1 MVDPIGIKTG
11 AVASQRSVSVVA
23 TQAAAAPKAVQG
35 PAQDSKPV
43 ETEAAELAAA
53 MASEAPVD
61 ADRVARIKKAVEEG
75 RFPLVPSTVADRLLA
90 IKMQWDPQD
99 SGDSQ

>member
-11 AVASQRSVSVVA
+11 AVASQRTVSVVA

-35 PAQDSKPV
+35 DARPV
-43 ETEAAELAAA
+43 ETEAAELAST
-53 MASEAPVD
+53 MAGSAPVD
-61 ADRVARIKKAVEEG
+61 AERVARIRKAIEEG

-90 IKMQWDPQD
+90 IKMQWNPQD
-99 SGDSQ
+99 SGESQ

>member
-11 AVASQRSVSVVA
+11 AVAQRSVSVVA

-35 PAQDSKPV
+35 PSQDAKPV
-43 ETEAAELAAA
+43 ETEAAELAAS

-61 ADRVARIKKAVEEG
+61 AERVARIKKAIEEG
-75 RFPLVPSTVADRLLA
+75 RFPMVPSTVADRLLA
-90 IKMQWDPQD
+90 LKMQWTPNDPA
-99 SGDSQ
+99 